1 MTVFHIKY
9 QDKVQKDVKK
19 HQKSGNKIYLNKID
33 ELFNEL
39 RVRPKTGT
47 GKPEQ
52 LKYYKIPTYSRRISE
67 KHRLV
72 YEVIEE
78 DLIVNILSV
87 WGHYDDK

>member
-1 MTVFHIKY
+1 MIYQVNFAKNIIFEIK
-9 QDKVQKDVKK
+9 KLE
-19 HQKSGNKIYLNKID
+19 KSGDKIAFKKLYVFLEEVKI
-33 ELFNEL
+33 N
-39 RVRPKTGT
+39 PKTGT

-52 LKYYKIPTYSRRISE
+52 LKYYKIPTFSRRISE

-78 DLIVNILSV
+78 ELIVNILSV